1 MTDERKP
8 KRRIKMSTVLGLWR
22 TVQSKCRQADEML
35 MELMSHPDFDSVDCA
50 DQINEIVK
58 MRHARKVKMG
68 QIRAMA
74 WNNYKIKLS

>member
-1 MTDERKP
+1 MSVKP
-8 KRRIKMSTVLGLWR
+8 RLRIKRSTVLGLWR
-22 TVQSKCRQADEML
+22 TVKDKCRQADEMML
-35 MELMSHPDFDSVDCA
+35 ELMSHPEFDPVDCA

-58 MRHARKVKMG
+58 MRHARKVKMR